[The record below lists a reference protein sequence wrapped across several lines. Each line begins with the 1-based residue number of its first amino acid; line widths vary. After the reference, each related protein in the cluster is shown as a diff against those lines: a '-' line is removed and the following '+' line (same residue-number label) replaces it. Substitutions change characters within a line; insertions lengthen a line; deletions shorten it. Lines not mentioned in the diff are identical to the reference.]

1 MSTLA
6 PIEAPGALARALVW
20 LRRDRVSL
28 VAAGVVALLAL
39 ASLVGPPLARL
50 AGYLPETQDLAL
62 GATPPSL
69 VHWLGT
75 DYLGRDLCV
84 RVLTGMRTSL
94 VVGTGAATL
103 AALVG
108 TLYGALAAWAP
119 ERAGRLLMRGV
130 DVLYGLPYPFIVL
143 VLASALGPSLVLM
156 LVALGLVGWLGT
168 ARLVY
173 AEVRRLAAR
182 DFVVAARAL
191 GMGEARLLGRH
202 VLPNVLGVIVV
213 SLTLAVPAMV
223 LQEAFFSFLGLGVQ
237 PPAPSLGLLVADG
250 AAQVSVFWWT
260 LAAPAGLTA
269 VLLVALQVLGDG
281 VRDALDPRA
290 R

>member
-1 MSTLA
+1 
-6 PIEAPGALARALVW
+6 
-20 LRRDRVSL
+20 
-28 VAAGVVALLAL
+28 
-39 ASLVGPPLARL
+39 
-50 AGYLPETQDLAL
+50 
-62 GATPPSL
+62 
-69 VHWLGT
+69 
-75 DYLGRDLCV
+75 
-84 RVLTGMRTSL
+84 MRTSL

-143 VLASALGPSLVLM
+143 VLASALGPSLVLV
-156 LVALGLVGWLGT
+156 LVALGLLGWLGT

-269 VLLVALQVLGDG
+269 VLLVALQFLGDG